1 MRILAVDDDP
11 TFRRFL
17 QLGLDTEGVDTDVA
31 DSGQAAVTT
40 LKGQPAGYYDLILLD
55 VEMPSGSGWDLLYD
69 LREAG
74 NETPVIFVTG
84 REATDDKVKGLGLG
98 ADDYVIKPVDISELI
113 ARIQAVV
120 RRRETLAPLEYGE
133 LRLDLARRRVRR
145 GEKDLELSPREFD
158 LLMTLVKAKG
168 EIVSRQTLLSEVWD
182 MDFDPGTNILDVH
195 IGRLRKKVD
204 RQGRP
209 LIHNERGK
217 GYRVVAHLPTE

>member
-1 MRILAVDDDP
+1 MRVLAVDDDP
-11 TFRRFL
+11 TFRRYL
-17 QLGLDTEGVDTDVA
+17 QIGLDSEGVETDVA
-31 DSGQAAVTT
+31 ESGEVAIAT
-40 LKGQPAGYYDLILLD
+40 LRGKPAGFYDLILLD
-55 VEMPSGSGWDLLYD
+55 VEMPSQSGWDLLYD

-74 NETPVIFVTG
+74 TETPVIFVTG
-84 REATDDKVKGLGLG
+84 REDVDDKVKGLGLG
-98 ADDYVIKPVDISELI
+98 ADDYVTKPVEISELI

-120 RRRETLAPLEYGE
+120 RRRENLTPLEYGE

-145 GEKDLELSPREFD
+145 GDNDLELSPREFD

-168 EIVSRQTLLSEVWD
+168 DIVSRQSLLSEVWD

>member
-31 DSGQAAVTT
+31 DSGQAAIAT

-182 MDFDPGTNILDVH
+182 MDFDPGTNSLDVH